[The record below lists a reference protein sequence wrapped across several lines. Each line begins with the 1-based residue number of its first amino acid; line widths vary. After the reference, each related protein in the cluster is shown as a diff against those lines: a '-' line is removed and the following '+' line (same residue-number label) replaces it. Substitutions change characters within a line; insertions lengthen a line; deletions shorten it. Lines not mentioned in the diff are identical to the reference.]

1 LRAPYRAFR
10 DDAKRWATTAGHVWP
25 MPSLYIYGNKD
36 PVIIP
41 EYLNR
46 IEECFED
53 LRVEQVEA
61 GHFLQEE
68 RPEEVAGHMNA
79 FLES

>member
-1 LRAPYRAFR
+1 
-10 DDAKRWATTAGHVWP
+10 
-25 MPSLYIYGNKD
+25 MPALYIYGNKD
-36 PVIIP
+36 RVIIP
-41 EYLNR
+41 EYLNH

-68 RPEEVAGHMNA
+68 QPAAVAGYLNS
-79 FLES
+79 FLTTD

>member
-1 LRAPYRAFR
+1 M
-10 DDAKRWATTAGHVWP
+10 AGHRWP

-36 PVIIP
+36 KVIIP
-41 EYLNR
+41 EYLNH
-46 IEECFED
+46 IEACFES

-68 RPEEVAGHMNA
+68 QPAEVAGYLND
-79 FLES
+79 FLDPD